1 MKHILR
7 PQKNTENK
15 GFTIIE
21 TLVAITIL
29 MVAITG
35 PLTISQRGLTNA
47 VFARD
52 QLVATYLAQDALE
65 FVHYAR
71 DWNVANSFA
80 YNNDL
85 ITTSAAN
92 GSESCAM
99 VGSFNQTTMPSGG
112 CIITTTGLAG
122 AGDLDTN
129 VKGLTT
135 NNDNICQAT
144 STIAAGG
151 IYDHGVNGDGN
162 CSIAGGAHIPT
173 QFHRRIFLK
182 PLYNNPD
189 AGTHES
195 LVQVIVTWSNG
206 TLANSVMLSDS
217 ILNQ

>member
-1 MKHILR
+1 MKHIIR
-7 PQKNTENK
+7 SQKNTKNK

-29 MVAITG
+29 MIAITG
-35 PLTISQRGLTNA
+35 PLTVSQRGLSNA

-65 FVHYAR
+65 FVHYVR
-71 DWNVANSFA
+71 DWNVINSLPA

-85 ITTSAAN
+85 VSTSAAN
-92 GSESCAM
+92 GSVSCAM
-99 VGSFNQTTMPSGG
+99 TTVFNQTSMPSGG
-112 CIITTTGLAG
+112 CIIATTGLASSV
-122 AGDLDTN
+122 DTN
-129 VKGLTT
+129 VKGATSV
-135 NNDNICQAT
+135 NDNICQDTSSDAT
-144 STIAAGG
+144 GG
-151 IYDHGVNGDGN
+151 VYDHGANGDGD
-162 CSIAGGAHIPT
+162 CTAGGHHIT
-173 QFHRRIFLK
+173 
-182 PLYNNPD
+182 D